1 LFIFYQLEGEKMHRI
16 DPDECQSCGACAS
29 ACPVEAISMPAGKNY
44 FEISDECIDCG
55 ECEAE
60 CGFNAILIE

>member
-1 LFIFYQLEGEKMHRI
+1 MHKI

-29 ACPVEAISMPAGKNY
+29 ACPVEAISMPPGKNY

-60 CGFNAILIE
+60 CGFNAILTE

>member
-1 LFIFYQLEGEKMHRI
+1 MNVSPVAHAQAPVLLRQ
-16 DPDECQSCGACAS
+16 S
-29 ACPVEAISMPAGKNY
+29 ACRPGKNY